1 MEMSGC
7 PQPSGDAPAL
17 CFSVSQAAALCGVT
31 IHQLAEWTDLGYVHA
46 IGRGER
52 RFYNRESL
60 RQIIALRR
68 SFESNPSR
76 GEPDAAGEARKRPE
90 EFPAA
95 AGPLSDEALALQI
108 QMFFVMNPAGRQ
120 TAAGLAKRLDVE
132 PERVAGVLRRLIAD
146 GSLMEVDTPRGPE
159 YAAARLTLHGPRV
172 REQRIRATRRRRK
185 PARTDDAP

>member
-1 MEMSGC
+1 MEKSGY

-68 SFESNPSR
+68 SFELNTRR
-76 GEPDAAGEARKRPE
+76 GEPDAAREARKRPE
-90 EFPAA
+90 EFPT
-95 AGPLSDEALALQI
+95 GEGVGSDELLALQM
-108 QMFFVMNPAGRQ
+108 QMFFAMNPVGPQ
-120 TAAGLAKRLDVE
+120 TAAGLAKRFGLE
-132 PERVAGVLRRLIAD
+132 LERAVRVLRLLVVD
-146 GSLMEVDTPRGPE
+146 GSLEETETTEGLQY
-159 YAAARLTLHGPRV
+159 YAANLTLQGPRV
-172 REQRIRATRRRRK
+172 REQRIRATRRRRI
-185 PARTDDAP
+185 PAHSEDAP